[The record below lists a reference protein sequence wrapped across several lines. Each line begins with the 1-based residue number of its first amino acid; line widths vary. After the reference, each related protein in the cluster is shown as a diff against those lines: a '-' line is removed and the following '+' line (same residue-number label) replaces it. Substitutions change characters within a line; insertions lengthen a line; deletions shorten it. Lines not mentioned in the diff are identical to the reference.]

1 MRRGGS
7 MHIVAIHAISDPQT
21 FWGAAEG
28 MDLPEGTSLHSAIP
42 NEDGTRAVCVW
53 ESDSV
58 DTVRD
63 FVDGSVGQVSKNE
76 FFAVN
81 EQNAMGLPGA
91 TSAAAR

>member
-1 MRRGGS
+1 
-7 MHIVAIHAISDPQT
+7 MHIVAIHQISNPET

-28 MDLPEGTSLHSAIP
+28 LNLPEGTTLHSAIP
-42 NEDGTRAVCVW
+42 NEEGTRAVCVW

-63 FVDGSVGQVSKNE
+63 FVDGNVGHVSNNE

-81 EQNAMGLPGA
+81 EQNAVGLPGTAA
-91 TSAAAR
+91 TTAT

>member
-1 MRRGGS
+1 
-7 MHIVAIHAISDPQT
+7 MHIVAIHEISEPRT

-28 MDLPEGTSLHSAIP
+28 MSLPDGTSLHSVIP

-63 FVDGSVGQVSKNE
+63 FVDGSVGQISNNE

-81 EQNAMGLPGA
+81 EQNAVGLPGA
-91 TSAAAR
+91 AAITRT

>member
-1 MRRGGS
+1 
-7 MHIVAIHAISDPQT
+7 MHIVAIHQISNPET

-28 MDLPEGTSLHSAIP
+28 MNLPEGTTLHSAIP

-63 FVDGSVGQVSKNE
+63 FVDGKVGHVSNNE
-76 FFAVN
+76 FYAVN
-81 EQNAMGLPGA
+81 EQSAVGLPGA
-91 TSAAAR
+91 AATTAT

>member
-1 MRRGGS
+1 
-7 MHIVAIHAISDPQT
+7 MHIVAIHQISDPQT

-28 MDLPEGTSLHSAIP
+28 MNLPDGTALHSAIP
-42 NEDGTRAVCVW
+42 NEDGTRAVCLW

-63 FVDGSVGQVSKNE
+63 FVDSNVGEVSNNE

-81 EQNAMGLPGA
+81 EQNAVGLPGA
-91 TSAAAR
+91 AATTAT

>member
-1 MRRGGS
+1 
-7 MHIVAIHAISDPQT
+7 MHIVAIHQISNPET

-28 MDLPEGTSLHSAIP
+28 MNLPEGTTLHSAIP

-53 ESDSV
+53 ESGSV

-63 FVDGSVGQVSKNE
+63 FVDGNVGHVSNNE

-81 EQNAMGLPGA
+81 EQNAVGLPGA
-91 TSAAAR
+91 AATTAT

>member
-1 MRRGGS
+1 V
-7 MHIVAIHAISDPQT
+7 HIVAIHEISDPQT

-28 MDLPEGTSLHSAIP
+28 MKNLPEGTTLHSAIP

-53 ESDSV
+53 ESESV

-63 FVDGSVGQVSKNE
+63 FVDGNVGEVSKNE

-81 EQNAMGLPGA
+81 EKNAVGLPGA
-91 TSAAAR
+91 AATTAG